1 MWKRIGFC
9 YDVSMTTKEA
19 LEIIWDYLN
28 INETPSACDA
38 LLVLGSYDMEVPKYA
53 ATLYHSGVAPI
64 IVCSGSGT
72 VHTGDPL
79 WIEFKGVPEAEIFAH
94 ILKESGVPDSALL
107 IENRSQNTGDNFIFT
122 RALLAEKNILPKSI
136 TIVTK
141 PYMTRRALA
150 TAQKVWPEISWSVAS
165 EGGNFETHL
174 IRNTHKDRIIEL
186 MVGDLDRIIKYPD
199 RGFQLTQEVP
209 DTVMAA
215 YEILIQ
221 NGYTRCL
228 V

>member
-1 MWKRIGFC
+1 MRKRIGFC

-28 INETPSACDA
+28 INEIPRACDA
-38 LLVLGSYDMEVPKYA
+38 LLVLGSYDIEVPKYA
-53 ATLYHSGVAPI
+53 ATLYHSGVASV

-79 WIEFKGVPEAEIFAH
+79 WTEFKGVPEAEIFAYL
-94 ILKESGVPDSALL
+94 LKENGVPDSDLL
-107 IENRSQNTGDNFIFT
+107 IENQSQNTGDNFVFT
-122 RALLAEKNILPKSI
+122 KALLAEKNILLKSI

-150 TAQKVWPEISWSVAS
+150 TAQKVWPEIFWAVAS
-165 EGGNFETHL
+165 EGGDLEKHL
-174 IRNTHKDRIIEL
+174 ARSEYKDRIIEL
-186 MVGDLDRIIKYPD
+186 MVGDLDRILKYPD
-199 RGFQLTQEVP
+199 RGFQLAQEVP
-209 DTVMAA
+209 GSVMDA
-215 YEILIQ
+215 YEVLVKD
-221 NGYTRCL
+221 GYTRCL